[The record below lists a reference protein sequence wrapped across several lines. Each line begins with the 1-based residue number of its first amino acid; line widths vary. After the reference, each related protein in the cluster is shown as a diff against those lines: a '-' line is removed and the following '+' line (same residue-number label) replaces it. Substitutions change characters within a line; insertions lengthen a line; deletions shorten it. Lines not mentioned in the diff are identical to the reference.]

1 MNFHHLP
8 DGQQGLVPFGS
19 CTSCASTLCFIA
31 IRRQMLDQCQLGSWM
46 QLSKVYLIHE
56 GTDKEDATAS
66 ATEQVFRGEG
76 VGQCIG
82 IQTLALVGDGEDE
95 GRAGVFKAYGD
106 QFGGVVVVAVQYG
119 IYGSLADCHGEME
132 AFVLIQAGFR
142 GHFLCDSFY
151 FADAFHGGTERKTH
165 SSCLRSGHLRLD
177 TPFLAW
183 DGTHS
188 PLPRLRNLAGSF
200 MAEGDCVKQT
210 LTFAIP
216 GATRSS
222 SCRVLEKPGASP
234 SPNRPSREYTHLMK
248 PRTTARVSLTAMLG
262 TPVTDAQ
269 GHLRGRLK
277 DVAVATGPDA
287 GKVAG
292 LVLKT
297 RTGLFIVPSEEV
309 METPAGT
316 LELRSSGE
324 LVPLE
329 EQGNYL
335 YLQQDLVD
343 RQIIDIHGR
352 KVVRV
357 NDVELEWMGRGAAHL
372 LRVAEV
378 EVGLRGAFRRVF
390 KGLLP
395 RATLETVSRKL
406 GAHGI
411 PWQFVDVIEVDP
423 ARRVKLR
430 IEYERL
436 AEMHPSD
443 LAEILED
450 LAPAEREAV
459 FTSLDEEVAAETLEE
474 VEPKLQK
481 ALLEKL
487 DEERIADIVE
497 EMDPGAAA
505 DLLAELP
512 EEQSDA
518 ILEEMEPEERQEVE
532 DLLEFDEDSAAGCM
546 TTDFIY
552 LGVQSTVA
560 QAVQALRSFDGDPE
574 SVTEVYLLD
583 EKRVLRGAVSLARLV
598 MAQPE
603 TRLSVLAEPRVLSC
617 PADLNQNELAELFDK
632 YNLHALPVV
641 DGQNRMVGVV
651 QADHVISF
659 LREKL

>member
-1 MNFHHLP
+1 MHAP
-8 DGQQGLVPFGS
+8 
-19 CTSCASTLCFIA
+19 T
-31 IRRQMLDQCQLGSWM
+31 
-46 QLSKVYLIHE
+46 
-56 GTDKEDATAS
+56 AT
-66 ATEQVFRGEG
+66 
-76 VGQCIG
+76 
-82 IQTLALVGDGEDE
+82 
-95 GRAGVFKAYGD
+95 
-106 QFGGVVVVAVQYG
+106 
-119 IYGSLADCHGEME
+119 
-132 AFVLIQAGFR
+132 
-142 GHFLCDSFY
+142 
-151 FADAFHGGTERKTH
+151 
-165 SSCLRSGHLRLD
+165 
-177 TPFLAW
+177 
-183 DGTHS
+183 
-188 PLPRLRNLAGSF
+188 
-200 MAEGDCVKQT
+200 
-210 LTFAIP
+210 
-216 GATRSS
+216 
-222 SCRVLEKPGASP
+222 
-234 SPNRPSREYTHLMK
+234 
-248 PRTTARVSLTAMLG
+248 RVSLTALLG

-269 GHLRGRLK
+269 GQLCGKLK
-277 DVAVATGPDA
+277 DIAVATGPDA

-297 RTGLFIVPSEEV
+297 KAGLSLVKSQEV

-316 LELRSSGE
+316 LELRSTSA
-324 LVPLE
+324 LTPLE
-329 EQGNYL
+329 DHTNFL
-335 YLQQDLVD
+335 FLQQDLVD

-357 NDVELEWMGRGAAHL
+357 NDVDLEWMGHGSAHL

-378 EVGLRGAFRRVF
+378 DVGLRGAFRRVF

-395 RATLETVSRKL
+395 RTALESLSRRFRER
-406 GAHGI
+406 GI

-430 IEYERL
+430 IEHERL
-436 AEMHPSD
+436 ADMHPGE
-443 LAEILED
+443 LADILED

-459 FTSLDEEVAAETLEE
+459 FTSLDEEVAAEALEE

-518 ILEEMEPEERQEVE
+518 ILEEMEPEERQEVAE
-532 DLLEFDEDSAAGCM
+532 LLEFDEHSAAGAM
-546 TTDFIY
+546 TTDFVSV
-552 LGVQSTVA
+552 GAQATVA
-560 QAVQALRSFDGDPE
+560 QAVLALKSFDGDPE
-574 SVTEVYLLD
+574 NVTEIYLLD
-583 EKRVLRGAVSLARLV
+583 EKNVLRGSIPLARMV

-617 PADLNQNELAELFDK
+617 PAEMHQNELAEMFDK

-641 DGQNRMVGVV
+641 DGQGRMVGVV

>member
-1 MNFHHLP
+1 
-8 DGQQGLVPFGS
+8 
-19 CTSCASTLCFIA
+19 
-31 IRRQMLDQCQLGSWM
+31 M
-46 QLSKVYLIHE
+46 Q
-56 GTDKEDATAS
+56 
-66 ATEQVFRGEG
+66 
-76 VGQCIG
+76 
-82 IQTLALVGDGEDE
+82 
-95 GRAGVFKAYGD
+95 
-106 QFGGVVVVAVQYG
+106 
-119 IYGSLADCHGEME
+119 
-132 AFVLIQAGFR
+132 
-142 GHFLCDSFY
+142 
-151 FADAFHGGTERKTH
+151 
-165 SSCLRSGHLRLD
+165 
-177 TPFLAW
+177 
-183 DGTHS
+183 
-188 PLPRLRNLAGSF
+188 
-200 MAEGDCVKQT
+200 
-210 LTFAIP
+210 
-216 GATRSS
+216 
-222 SCRVLEKPGASP
+222 
-234 SPNRPSREYTHLMK
+234 
-248 PRTTARVSLTAMLG
+248 PRTSARVSLTALLG

-277 DVAVATGPDA
+277 DIAVATGPDA

-297 RTGLFIVPSEEV
+297 RAGLCIVPSQDV

-316 LELRSSGE
+316 LELRTSGAM
-324 LVPLE
+324 VPLKDE
-329 EQGNYL
+329 GNYL

-357 NDVELEWMGRGAAHL
+357 NDVDLEWMGRGAAHL

-395 RATLETVSRKL
+395 RAALETLSRRL
-406 GAHGI
+406 SASGI

-487 DEERIADIVE
+487 DEELIADIVE

-505 DLLAELP
+505 DLLAELD
-512 EEQSDA
+512 EERSDA

-532 DLLEFDEDSAAGCM
+532 ELLEFDENSAAGCM
-546 TTDFIY
+546 TTDFVSVGI
-552 LGVQSTVA
+552 QATVFH
-560 QAVQALRSFDGDPE
+560 AVQALRAFDGDPE

-583 EKRVLRGAVSLARLV
+583 DMRMLRGAVSLARLV

-603 TRLSVLAEPRVLSC
+603 SRLAVLAEPRVLSC
-617 PADLNQNELAELFDK
+617 PADLSQNDLAEMFDK
-632 YNLHALPVV
+632 YNLHALPVI
-641 DGQNRMVGVV
+641 DAQGRMVGVV

-659 LREKL
+659 LRDKI